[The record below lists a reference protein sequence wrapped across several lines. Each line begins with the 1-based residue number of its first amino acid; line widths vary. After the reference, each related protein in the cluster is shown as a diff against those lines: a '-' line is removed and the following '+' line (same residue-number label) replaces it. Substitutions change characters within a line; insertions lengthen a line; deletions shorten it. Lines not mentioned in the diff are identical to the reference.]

1 MEVND
6 DSETVLIYREAGSH
20 TAPDSTFHIRFSDDY
35 GATWS
40 DRDKYLD
47 SSAVTGFPFG
57 DPADYVGL
65 EHVNEP
71 YLYKAPNGNLILHM
85 WRTESPAEADNTTY
99 QSVSTDGGKSW
110 SAAAA
115 ITLNGH
121 AITRVFATDDHFVY
135 NGVIYAAA
143 RDFSNEEAD
152 SKMIFIKSTDNG
164 ATWDFVAEMRSAAT
178 DEPANEVGIEYLGN
192 NTIIAIYRTVAFTHT
207 VRSYSYDMGLTWS
220 RLESI
225 TYNIPRSG
233 RHRIWTKTHLE
244 GGANWWNDSNLV
256 MCGFQNYPGEGR
268 KTAVWYSKD
277 AGLTWTNP
285 RYLEESIYS
294 DAGYAD
300 MIYNPST
307 GKYVLMSYIGP
318 VGAADAVIKQ
328 YNITPNWEADE
339 E

>member
-1 MEVND
+1 MEINND
-6 DSETVLIYREAGSH
+6 NEVVLIYREAGSH

-40 DRDKYLD
+40 ARDTYLD
-47 SSAVTGFPFG
+47 ASAVTGFPFG

-71 YLYKAPNGNLILHM
+71 WLYKAPNGNLILHM
-85 WRTESPAEADNTTY
+85 WRVDAPAEADNCTY
-99 QSVSTDGGKSW
+99 QSVSTDGGKTW

-115 ITLNGH
+115 IS
-121 AITRVFATDDHFVY
+121 ITGQDKSMCFYTDDHFVY
-135 NGVIYAAA
+135 DGVIYAAG
-143 RDFSNEEAD
+143 RDFTD
-152 SKMIFIKSTDNG
+152 VDHYHMLFIKSTDNG
-164 ATWDFVAEMRSAAT
+164 ATWTVVSNMESAAT
-178 DEPANEVGIEYLGN
+178 DESTVEVGIEYLGN
-192 NTIIAIYRTVAFTHT
+192 NRIIAIYRTTAFNAT
-207 VRSYSYDMGLTWS
+207 VRSYSDDMGLTWS
-220 RLESI
+220 RIEAI

-256 MCGFQNYPGEGR
+256 MIGFQNYPGEGR

-277 AGLTWTNP
+277 GGQTWTNP

-307 GKYVLMSYIGP
+307 GKYVLLSYIGP

-328 YNITPNWEADE
+328 YNVTPDWNANEV
-339 E
+339 